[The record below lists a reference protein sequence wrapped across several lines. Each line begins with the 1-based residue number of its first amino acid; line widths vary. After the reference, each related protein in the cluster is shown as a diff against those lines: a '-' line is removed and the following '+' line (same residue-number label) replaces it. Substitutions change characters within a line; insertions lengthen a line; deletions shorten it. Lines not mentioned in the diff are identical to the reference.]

1 MITKPDCELIIG
13 ARKDPDFGPV
23 ILFGMG
29 GIMAEVIQDRSLAL
43 PPLNR
48 LLAKRLMQDTK
59 VYRLLKGYRNYPPAN
74 LILLEEILIR
84 SPSGTLVPLRELAY
98 INEIIGLRQI
108 TRENSQRF
116 ISIQCNVSGRDI
128 GSFVQEAKKV
138 IRKR

>member
-84 SPSGTLVPLRELAY
+84 LARPVTDYPEIEELDINPLIVKNSIIVP
-98 INEIIGLRQI
+98 
-108 TRENSQRF
+108 
-116 ISIQCNVSGRDI
+116 
-128 GSFVQEAKKV
+128 
-138 IRKR
+138 